1 MIFFV
6 MHNDRANARRWRAT
20 LHVSALIEKTA
31 ERSCVLTHTIQ
42 HFAGAV
48 KYSLRSSTRGQHCQ
62 KRECVNYLFHAALS
76 CFLFVRVKSS
86 AVLFQGILGFSAGN
100 TAEWRDGFRYVKVL
114 CVSVYF
120 TRSGC
125 SRNGCGS
132 LKLEWR
138 VLGTVFWE
146 QSTGT

>member
-1 MIFFV
+1 MTLPLV
-6 MHNDRANARRWRAT
+6 RSELAYALQRRAT

-76 CFLFVRVKSS
+76 CFLFVRVKSC
-86 AVLFQGILGFSAGN
+86 AFVCQGI
-100 TAEWRDGFRYVKVL
+100 
-114 CVSVYF
+114 
-120 TRSGC
+120 
-125 SRNGCGS
+125 
-132 LKLEWR
+132 
-138 VLGTVFWE
+138 
-146 QSTGT
+146 

>member
-6 MHNDRANARRWRAT
+6 MHNDWANARRCRAT

-48 KYSLRSSTRGQHCQ
+48 KYTLRSPTRSQHCQ

-76 CFLFVRVKSS
+76 CFLFVRVKSRGS
-86 AVLFQGILGFSAGN
+86 ICQGILDFSTGN
-100 TAEWRDGFRYVKVL
+100 AVERRDGF
-114 CVSVYF
+114 
-120 TRSGC
+120 
-125 SRNGCGS
+125 
-132 LKLEWR
+132 
-138 VLGTVFWE
+138 
-146 QSTGT
+146 